1 MSLTQMRIAMAAS
14 IAWVGIGVSGALAQS
29 APKYTTAEVVSVN
42 AQQRL
47 LVVRGNDGAQQ
58 TLELDDQVSGLAE
71 LRAGDRVILTM
82 RGEPGR
88 ARVQAFSKTTKVAAR
103 ASTPAEPVVTASDR
117 KDGTALDR
125 GDEELRAAE
134 SYSQRLADLA
144 AQATAIDTVWSGFRT
159 ACNVT
164 LSDGAYAGSREWLS
178 LWESVQVDTS
188 SGYCR
193 DLFNQIVGRG
203 QSVNAAMAAAETDAR
218 RSLEPGAIREIQ
230 RQYSLEW
237 HSWGS
242 TPPKRLEQ

>member
-1 MSLTQMRIAMAAS
+1 MALKRMRIAMATI
-14 IAWVGIGVSGALAQS
+14 IAWAGIGVSGVLAQS
-29 APKYTTAEVVSVN
+29 TPKYTNAEVLSIN

-47 LVVRGNDGAQQ
+47 LVVRTNDGAEQ

-88 ARVQAFSKTTKVAAR
+88 ARVQAFSKTTKVEASAPTRAEPVVAR
-103 ASTPAEPVVTASDR
+103 AEPVVTAV
-117 KDGTALDR
+117 DR

-144 AQATAIDTVWSGFRT
+144 AQATAIDNLWSGFRT

>member
-1 MSLTQMRIAMAAS
+1 M
-14 IAWVGIGVSGALAQS
+14 
-29 APKYTTAEVVSVN
+29 
-42 AQQRL
+42 
-47 LVVRGNDGAQQ
+47 
-58 TLELDDQVSGLAE
+58 
-71 LRAGDRVILTM
+71 
-82 RGEPGR
+82 
-88 ARVQAFSKTTKVAAR
+88 
-103 ASTPAEPVVTASDR
+103 
-117 KDGTALDR
+117 
-125 GDEELRAAE
+125 
-134 SYSQRLADLA
+134 
-144 AQATAIDTVWSGFRT
+144 
-159 ACNVT
+159 T

-237 HSWGS
+237 HGWGS

>member
-29 APKYTTAEVVSVN
+29 PPKYTTAEVVSVN

-58 TLELDDQVSGLAE
+58 TLELDDQVSGLAD
-71 LRAGDRVILTM
+71 LRPGDRVILTL

-88 ARVQAFSKTTKVAAR
+88 ARVQAFAKSTKVEAR
-103 ASTPAEPVVTASDR
+103 ASTPAEPVVTA
-117 KDGTALDR
+117 GDR

-144 AQATAIDTVWSGFRT
+144 AQATAIDNVWSGFRT

-178 LWESVQVDTS
+178 LWDSVQVNTS

-203 QSVNAAMAAAETDAR
+203 QSVNSAMAAAETDAR
-218 RSLEPGAIREIQ
+218 RWLEPGAIREIQ

-237 HSWGS
+237 HNWGR

>member
-1 MSLTQMRIAMAAS
+1 MALKRMRIAMAAA
-14 IAWVGIGVSGALAQS
+14 IAWAGIGVSGVLAQGT
-29 APKYTTAEVVSVN
+29 PKYTNAEVLSIN

-47 LVVRGNDGAQQ
+47 LVVRTNDGAEQ

-88 ARVQAFSKTTKVAAR
+88 PRVQAFSKTTKVEAS
-103 ASTPAEPVVTASDR
+103 ASTRAEPVVTRAEPVVTAV
-117 KDGTALDR
+117 DR

-134 SYSQRLADLA
+134 SYSRRLADLA

-178 LWESVQVDTS
+178 LWDSVQVDTS

-237 HSWGS
+237 HGWGS